1 MLANASP
8 HISAS
13 QVSQAD
19 NHLREGGAG
28 ASSTQG
34 ALSLSLTHTHAA
46 DINGYTQAG
55 GFSNLL

>member
-34 ALSLSLTHTHAA
+34 ALSLSLSHTHTQQ
-46 DINGYTQAG
+46 T
-55 GFSNLL
+55 